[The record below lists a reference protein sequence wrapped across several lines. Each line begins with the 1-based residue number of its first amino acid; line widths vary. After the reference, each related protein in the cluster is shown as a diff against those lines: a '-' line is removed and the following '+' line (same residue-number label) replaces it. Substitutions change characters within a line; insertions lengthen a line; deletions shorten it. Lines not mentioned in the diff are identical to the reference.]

1 MFAVSAPLCI
11 RRPLVCVPWY
21 FERLLCFSAQKLSSL
36 WGSTLQCLVAWVT
49 LHYPLPLEPPAV
61 ETTFRMAPS
70 PCPTHIGFKPRVP
83 SLLLV
88 PRGFGSNIFLH
99 PLPCQLLSDQK
110 EIKRFQVFDS
120 HPRFRVSS
128 PYDSI
133 PKCVIPPGDRLPE
146 DEHLSQAGPD
156 RLSVLLAQGVL
167 AVPSRRALVPELVLT
182 GQHVLVPVTVSP

>member
-1 MFAVSAPLCI
+1 M
-11 RRPLVCVPWY
+11 
-21 FERLLCFSAQKLSSL
+21 
-36 WGSTLQCLVAWVT
+36 
-49 LHYPLPLEPPAV
+49 
-61 ETTFRMAPS
+61 
-70 PCPTHIGFKPRVP
+70 P

-88 PRGFGSNIFLH
+88 PPGFGSNIFLH

-133 PKCVIPPGDRLPE
+133 PKRVIPPGDRLPE

-156 RLSVLLAQGVL
+156 SVSVLAQGVL

-182 GQHVLVPVTVSP
+182 GQDVLVPVTVSP